1 MKKKGKVPL
10 LGRLLGQLLEQLS
23 GQLGQP
29 GGLHCT
35 YFDCSL
41 FFPSSFVQ
49 LLLSD

>member
-10 LGRLLGQLLEQLS
+10 LGRLLEQLL